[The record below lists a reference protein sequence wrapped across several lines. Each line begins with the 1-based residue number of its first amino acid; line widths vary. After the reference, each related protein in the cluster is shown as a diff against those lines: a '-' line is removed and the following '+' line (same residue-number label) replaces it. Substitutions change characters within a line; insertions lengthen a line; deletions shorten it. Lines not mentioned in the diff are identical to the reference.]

1 MSFAELSRSPLYIK
15 PSYGFSPLTDITYNT
30 INSNIMRTNVSICNN
45 HTTTTYEGN
54 NVLSDLINELQ
65 AMRHSLQVER
75 KRREEIEGLYNE
87 LTNMMR
93 RQQAETNLSNP
104 MKTPTSIK
112 KKKNHVGGDKFANE
126 SLSPAFVKH
135 SCSPTFVKDLE
146 MCIQF
151 IHPMNWAPTMGKLC
165 FTVSLTKN
173 GLKCNKHNKKFR
185 SYQITGIVAN
195 TTWETW
201 RRYSEFD
208 ALQKK
213 LKHMV
218 SDVASLPVLPPKTW
232 CRKIN
237 NDSFAEVRRCQLE
250 VYMHKLLEI
259 DGIYKT
265 KDVRKFLGLNSID
278 SKESRIF

>member
-1 MSFAELSRSPLYIK
+1 
-15 PSYGFSPLTDITYNT
+15 
-30 INSNIMRTNVSICNN
+30 
-45 HTTTTYEGN
+45 
-54 NVLSDLINELQ
+54 
-65 AMRHSLQVER
+65 MRHSLQVER
-75 KRREEIEGLYNE
+75 KRREEIEVLYND
-87 LTNMMR
+87 LADMM

-112 KKKNHVGGDKFANE
+112 NNKNHISGDQFANE

-135 SCSPTFVKDLE
+135 SSSPTFVKDLE

-165 FTVSLTKN
+165 FTVSLTKHDI
-173 GLKCNKHNKKFR
+173 KCTKRNKKFR

-195 TTWETW
+195 TTWDAW

-208 ALQKK
+208 ALHKK
-213 LKHMV
+213 LKQMKV
-218 SDVASLPVLPPKTW
+218 SGVSTLPDLPPKTW

-237 NDSFAEVRRCQLE
+237 NDRFAEVRRGQLE

-278 SKESRIF
+278 SKENRIF